1 MKTFNPKTP
10 KAIAIGLASTSLLVG
25 GVAIAQQGPGDRAPM
40 TRDQVVQ
47 KTTERFARMDV
58 NGDGQISTADREARM
73 AQRFAEADANGDGA
87 LTQEEMATA
96 REARRAE
103 RTERREARAAA
114 GGGEEHMGRRG
125 GGEHHGKRG
134 GRGGFG
140 KAMMERAD
148 TDGNGA
154 ISQAEFRAAALA
166 RFDQA
171 DANGD
176 GTVTSE
182 EHRAAHEAMRAQRQG
197 S

>member
-10 KAIAIGLASTSLLVG
+10 KAIAIGLASASLLVG

-40 TRDQVVQ
+40 TRDQMVQ
-47 KTTERFARMDV
+47 KTTERFAKMDV

-87 LTQEEMATA
+87 LTQEEMASA

-103 RTERREARAAA
+103 RTEQREARAAA
-114 GGGEEHMGRRG
+114 GGGEERMGRRG
-125 GGEHHGKRG
+125 GGKHHGKRG

-154 ISQAEFRAAALA
+154 ISQAEFQAAVLA

-176 GTVTSE
+176 GTVTSD
-182 EHRAAHEAMRAQRQG
+182 EHRAAREAMRAQRQG